1 LDQGPGTEAE
11 RGLQRERS
19 IPDTVWRGRIEESL
33 RHGLEAADSVEN
45 RDVSLFAR
53 RFTPDYS
60 GFDTF
65 MGFPYLEDVR
75 RVGEH
80 AAAVVG
86 VPYDTGTTS
95 RPGARYGPRGI
106 RQASRITD
114 GYSFDMGV
122 DLIEALDLVDVGDV
136 FTLPGNIEKSFDQIT
151 AAVNHIFG
159 AGTFPVILGG
169 DHSIGFPV
177 LRGLAA
183 NTDGNIGII
192 HLDRHADMNERDY
205 DDLTHGTPWFHA
217 TNIPNVPAKNLV
229 QIGLGGWMGLRESI
243 GTARERGT
251 TILTIN
257 DVETMGI
264 EKAAERALEV
274 AWEGAEAVYLS
285 FDIDSVDPSAAPG
298 TGTPEPGGFTP
309 REALKLLRLVARE
322 GLCGMEVVEVS
333 PPYDVAGTTS
343 LLASRAVANVLAE
356 LLLHGHLPSR
366 HPLDAPE

>member
-1 LDQGPGTEAE
+1 MGPGQRPETEGERDLRAE
-11 RGLQRERS
+11 RRISG
-19 IPDTVWRGRIEESL
+19 DVWRERIEESL
-33 RHGLEAADSVEN
+33 RHGLEAAESVGN
-45 RDVSLFAR
+45 REISVFAR
-53 RFTPDYS
+53 RFAPDYS
-60 GFDTF
+60 GSDTF
-65 MGFPYLEDVR
+65 MGFPFLEDVQ

-80 AAAVVG
+80 VAVVVG

-95 RPGARYGPRGI
+95 RAGARYGPRGI
-106 RQASRITD
+106 RQASRISD

-122 DLIEALDLVDVGDV
+122 DLAEALDIVDAGDV

-151 AAVNHIFG
+151 AAVDHVFG
-159 AGTFPVILGG
+159 AGTFPVILGD

-177 LRGLAA
+177 LRGLAR
-183 NTDGNIGII
+183 NVSGNIGII

-243 GTARERGT
+243 GNARERGT
-251 TILTIN
+251 TILTVD
-257 DVETMGI
+257 DVDTMGV
-264 EKAAERALEV
+264 EKTAERALEV
-274 AWEGAEAVYLS
+274 AWDGAEAVYLS

-333 PPYDVAGTTS
+333 PPYDVAETTV

-366 HPLDAPE
+366 YPMS

>member
-1 LDQGPGTEAE
+1 VAPERETEGE
-11 RGLQRERS
+11 RGLRAERQ
-19 IPDTVWRGRIEESL
+19 IPDDVWRARIEESL
-33 RHGLEAADSVEN
+33 RHGLEAAESVGN
-45 RDVSLFAR
+45 REISMFAR
-53 RFTPDYS
+53 RFAPAYS

-65 MGFPYLEDVR
+65 MGFPFLEDVR
-75 RVGEH
+75 QVGDH
-80 AAAVVG
+80 TAAVIG
-86 VPYDTGTTS
+86 APYDTGTTS

-106 RQASRITD
+106 RQASRISD

-122 DLIEALDLVDVGDV
+122 DLAEALDIVDVGDV

-151 AAVNHIFG
+151 AAVDHVFS

-177 LRGLAA
+177 LRALAA
-183 NTDGNIGII
+183 NTEGNIGII

-229 QIGLGGWMGLRESI
+229 QVGLGGWMGLRESI
-243 GTARERGT
+243 GNARERET
-251 TILTIN
+251 TILTVD
-257 DVETMGI
+257 DVDTMGV

-274 AWEGAEAVYLS
+274 AWDGAGAVYLS
-285 FDIDSVDPSAAPG
+285 FDIDSIDPFAAPG

-333 PPYDVAGTTS
+333 PPYDVAETTA
-343 LLASRAVANVLAE
+343 LLASRAVMNVLAE
-356 LLLHGHLPSR
+356 LLLHGRLPSR
-366 HPLDAPE
+366 YPIN